1 MKNKIAVCG
10 ALVLAI
16 LGGVA
21 AENRLDVVGRVF
33 PPDQSEFRSIS
44 KFVATQQF
52 GEAREF
58 IRNDL
63 VTDAMPIAEEAR
75 SRLDN
80 MVLDANGLD
89 ETVVEF
95 LVDIAGVPE
104 SPKDGFMLQSVYA
117 CLMFGAKYG
126 QFAALRDGVF
136 EPSEVNELVTRCAV
150 DAIDGLLDFLSE
162 LPRPDP
168 PLPPVTPDG
177 PPGDSG
183 QKQLDEWADDLEP

>member
-1 MKNKIAVCG
+1 MRNKIAVCG

-16 LGGVA
+16 LGGIA
-21 AENRLDVVGRVF
+21 AENSLDVVERVF
-33 PPDQSEFRSIS
+33 PQDQSEFRSFS
-44 KFVATQQF
+44 KFMATQQF
-52 GEAREF
+52 GEAPEF

-63 VTDAMPIAEEAR
+63 VTDAMPIAKEAR
-75 SRLDN
+75 SRLDDS
-80 MVLDANGLD
+80 VLDANGLD
-89 ETVVEF
+89 ETIAEF
-95 LVDIAGVPE
+95 LIDIAGAPE
-104 SPKDGFMLQSVYA
+104 SPKAGFMLQSVYG
-117 CLMFGAKYG
+117 CLMFGANYG
-126 QFAALRDGVF
+126 QFAALRDGVV